1 MSGGKGFGSL
11 LTTWGS
17 IRGKPTTFAPA
28 AHTHSFANALLG
40 NVAVGQNAA
49 IAIAL
54 GIREVTVALTGAVV
68 GERYQA
74 HCRSY
79 RLNGGAVVAGRPP
92 GYTILDCACNTTGQ
106 ITVSI
111 NAPLLALGTSY
122 AMNCDIVRIG
132 A

>member
-1 MSGGKGFGSL
+1 MGSKSSGSFIRD
-11 LTTWGS
+11 TWNTL
-17 IRGKPTTFAPA
+17 RGKPATFPPA
-28 AHTHSFANALLG
+28 AHSHNGLNALLG
-40 NVAVGQNAA
+40 TVTVGQTATVS
-49 IAIAL
+49 IAL
-54 GIREVTVALTGAVV
+54 GIREVTTALAGAVV

-92 GYTILDCACNTTGQ
+92 NYTLLDCACNVAGQ

-111 NAPLLALGTSY
+111 NAPLLALGASY
-122 AMNCDIVRIG
+122 AMNCDIVKVG